1 MNSHPQDL
9 ILQTQINNRN
19 AIVSKADQINLI
31 HAIACSKAEE
41 AMNLAKEAGELL
53 LEVKKSL
60 KHGEF
65 QEWLEANCSCS
76 VRQAQ
81 RYMSVALN
89 KSVAIQDL
97 TLKNDKMSHLRTP
110 STRSEGI
117 WKDGK
122 WKPERGCLYLFN
134 ENGSTYWI
142 LPSKDEIPHFHICK
156 HYSGTPM
163 STDSLYWRYTV
174 VADNHDPDLTSEFYV
189 GTRFPLFGASG
200 VADVLKSYGLK
211 DIRGSLVFGARTADR
226 FERPFGE
233 PDTEIQYWSDDIF
246 SGLDLGVPPSKNPQ
260 SETHPTGTPLFR
272 PACC

>member
-1 MNSHPQDL
+1 M
-9 ILQTQINNRN
+9 TNNPITHSNQN
-19 AIVSKADQINLI
+19 AIVTKAEEINRFHSL
-31 HAIACSKAEE
+31 AFSKAEE
-41 AMNLAKEAGELL
+41 AIDAAKNAGELL

-60 KHGEF
+60 QHGQLQRWIET
-65 QEWLEANCSCS
+65 NCQFS

-89 KSVAIQDL
+89 KDVPIQAL
-97 TLKNDKMSHLRTP
+97 TLKNDTMSHLKTP

-122 WKPERGCLYLFN
+122 WKPERGCMYLFK
-134 ENGSTYWI
+134 ELGSTYWI
-142 LPSKDEIPHFHICK
+142 LPSTDEIPHFHVCK
-156 HYSGTPM
+156 HYSGAPM
-163 STDSLYWRYTV
+163 PTDGFYWRYTV

-211 DIRGSLVFGARTADR
+211 DIRGSLVFGKRTADR

-246 SGLDLGVPPSKNPQ
+246 SGSDLGVPPSKIPLT
-260 SETHPTGTPLFR
+260 EPHPTGSPLF
-272 PACC
+272 

>member
-1 MNSHPQDL
+1 MNNHPQDL
-9 ILQTQINNRN
+9 IVQTQLNNQN
-19 AIVSKADQINLI
+19 AIVSKADEINFL

-41 AMNLAKEAGELL
+41 AMNLAREAGEIL

-76 VRQAQ
+76 IRQAQ

-97 TLKNDKMSHLRTP
+97 TLKNDTMSHLKPP
-110 STRSEGI
+110 SPKSEGV

-122 WKPERGCLYLFN
+122 WRPERGCVYLFKDG
-134 ENGSTYWI
+134 EGSTYWVT
-142 LPSKDEIPHFHICK
+142 PSNHEMPHFHICK
-156 HYSGTPM
+156 HYSGVPM
-163 STDSLYWRYTV
+163 STEGFYVRYTKFGKN
-174 VADNHDPDLTSEFYV
+174 DHEDLTSEFYV
-189 GTRFPLFGASG
+189 GTRNPLLGASG

-211 DIRGSLVFGARTADR
+211 DIRGSLVFGTSTVDR

-246 SGLDLGVPPSKNPQ
+246 TVTESEAPPTENPDT
-260 SETHPTGTPLFR
+260 EPHPTGTP
-272 PACC
+272 AS

>member
-1 MNSHPQDL
+1 MKIHQQDS
-9 ILQTQINNRN
+9 IVKTQINNQN
-19 AIVSKADQINLI
+19 GIVSKADQINLL

-41 AMNLAKEAGELL
+41 AMGLAKEAGELL

-60 KHGEF
+60 RHGEF
-65 QEWLEANCSCS
+65 QEWIEANCSCS

-89 KSVAIQDL
+89 KSVPIQEL
-97 TLKNDKMSHLRTP
+97 TLKNDTMSHLKPP
-110 STRSEGI
+110 SRRSEGV

-122 WKPERGCLYLFN
+122 WRPERGCMYLFN
-134 ENGSTYWI
+134 ELGSTYWI
-142 LPSKDEIPHFHICK
+142 LPSTDDIPHFHVCK
-156 HYSGTPM
+156 HYSGAPM
-163 STDSLYWRYTV
+163 PTDNFYWRYTV
-174 VADNHDPDLTSEFYV
+174 VANNHDPDLTSEFYV

-211 DIRGSLVFGARTADR
+211 DIRGSLVFGTSTADR

-246 SGLDLGVPPSKNPQ
+246 TVTEPEAPPTEN
-260 SETHPTGTPLFR
+260 SETEPHPTATP
-272 PACC
+272 AS